1 MVIRP
6 AIVIL
11 SILGLSACEMPQ
23 LPSWAKLPSFSFGGE
38 GVEKSSSDDCVPGS
52 AEKYR
57 TLNWAGAKQTD
68 IYNRKAKLIPSTV
81 VLTANTA
88 NIIRLYN
95 GSKGTWGF
103 RADEFFRATAVIS
116 ILSGKKLVSAPCLA
130 GVKIG
135 SLKWAELR
143 LVPLRQ
149 GEYFFGSEKATFA
162 LPFSTPIETGKFIVR

>member
-38 GVEKSSSDDCVPGS
+38 GVEKRSSDDCVPGS

-68 IYNRKAKLIPSTV
+68 IYNRKAKLNPSTV

-88 NIIRLYN
+88 NIIRP
-95 GSKGTWGF
+95 
-103 RADEFFRATAVIS
+103 
-116 ILSGKKLVSAPCLA
+116 VSYTHLTLPT
-130 GVKIG
+130 
-135 SLKWAELR
+135 
-143 LVPLRQ
+143 
-149 GEYFFGSEKATFA
+149 KA
-162 LPFSTPIETGKFIVR
+162 